1 MQMRMRMRMRRCAVD
16 SRRLDEKLAPAM
28 EEAEIAQV
36 WRGVKEAR
44 AEAPARRKRVIGVG
58 IVVAAIAAAAA
69 IAVTVGARRNAGNG
83 EQAAGSGE
91 RETGSGPRG
100 SGSGQ
105 PGAAVGS
112 GDPAVVAGSSG
123 GSGRS
128 ASGPIASADVALEA
142 GVRLKPHVERTIA
155 MNDGSAVA
163 LAAASEWEVL
173 SNESDKFV
181 TAVRKGWA
189 HFDVKPDGQRRWIVE
204 TDLATVEVVGTAFVV
219 ERAAEHLSVKV
230 ERGVVLVRG
239 ERVPGRVVRLIA
251 GESLEVPQHVAAST
265 PVRPEREAQ
274 RPPPATFDS
283 PPHSDGSLRTNGA
296 SAEDAIA
303 RADALLAKGKAID
316 AADELD
322 RFLDDAG
329 NDAGAGLA
337 AFMLGR
343 IAQDQLGDP
352 ERAAAAFARTL
363 AIGSPRAVQGE
374 ARARRT
380 RALAAAGRTE

>member
-1 MQMRMRMRMRRCAVD
+1 MD

-44 AEAPARRKRVIGVG
+44 ADAPARRRRVVGIGVA
-58 IVVAAIAAAAA
+58 IAAMAAAAA
-69 IAVTVGARRNAGNG
+69 VAVVVM
-83 EQAAGSGE
+83 AGSGDA
-91 RETGSGPRG
+91 GRG
-100 SGSGQ
+100 SVTGGGGAQASAGGGELATGRVQGSAVGSQ
-105 PGAAVGS
+105 PGAT
-112 GDPAVVAGSSG
+112 VASG
-123 GSGRS
+123 GGAR
-128 ASGPIASADVALEA
+128 GPITSADLTLDP
-142 GVRLKPHVERTIA
+142 GVRVKPAAERSIA
-155 MNDGSAVA
+155 MDDGSVVA
-163 LAAASEWEVL
+163 LAAASELEVL
-173 SNESDKFV
+173 ANETDKFV

-189 HFDVKPDGQRRWIVE
+189 HFDVNPGGGRRWVIE

-219 ERAAEHLSVKV
+219 ERAETHLVVKV

-239 ERVPGRVVRLIA
+239 ERVPGRIVRLTA
-251 GESLEVPQHVAAST
+251 GEALEVPAQVAIAPAPVAPAPVGPARVAAP
-265 PVRPEREAQ
+265 PVRADRSVAVDG
-274 RPPPATFDS
+274 RSPPTASVDVPATS
-283 PPHSDGSLRTNGA
+283 VPA
-296 SAEDAIA
+296 AESAIA
-303 RADALLAKGKAID
+303 RADALLARGKAID
-316 AADELD
+316 AADELE

-352 ERAAAAFARTL
+352 DRAAAAFARTL
-363 AIGSPRAVQGE
+363 AIGSPRAVQDE